1 MAALQMITP
10 ARPVNFVMIFVTIDV
25 LEHKTFVTFSSIVE
39 RFAALLSIIECVC
52 EQNQFQ

>member
-1 MAALQMITP
+1 MAALQMIRP

-39 RFAALLSIIECVC
+39 RFCSIAEYH
-52 EQNQFQ
+52 